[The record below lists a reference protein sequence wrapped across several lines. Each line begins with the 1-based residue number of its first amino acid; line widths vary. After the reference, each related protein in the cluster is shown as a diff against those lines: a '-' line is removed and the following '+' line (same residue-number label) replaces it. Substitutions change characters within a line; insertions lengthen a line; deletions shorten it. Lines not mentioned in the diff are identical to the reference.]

1 MIIEDTFL
9 QFSIKL
15 YGVDNSLEV
24 PCGKALL
31 MGTTT
36 CVFFMKTLEKLS
48 GNYHQILLLD
58 KFSASSDLFI
68 SFIYIDY

>member
-1 MIIEDTFL
+1 MITQDTFL
-9 QFSIKL
+9 QFSIKI

-24 PCGKALL
+24 PWQ
-31 MGTTT
+31 GTSNGYHNMH
-36 CVFFMKTLEKLS
+36 FFMKTLEKS
-48 GNYHQILLLD
+48 SRNYHQILLLD